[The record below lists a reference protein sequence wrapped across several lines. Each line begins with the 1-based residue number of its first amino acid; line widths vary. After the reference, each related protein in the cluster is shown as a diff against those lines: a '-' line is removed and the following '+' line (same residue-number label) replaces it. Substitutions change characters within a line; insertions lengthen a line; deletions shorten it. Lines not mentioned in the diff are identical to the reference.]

1 MNRFNIVIL
10 VTLLIILPTTVFAA
24 AKTVAIVPFKVNA
37 EKDMSF
43 LRDGIYDMFAS
54 RLYKEGETEVMTR
67 QRVEK
72 STGAAGGAV
81 TESNARELGKQL
93 GADFILFGSLTVL
106 GNSISVDSKMVDVTG
121 PKPTMS
127 FFEQSE
133 DAGGIVSRVNQ
144 MASEINDKML
154 GRGAAA
160 KAPAEAAAQAS
171 QPKPPDTYTHPEKM
185 FKQQG
190 GLGGEG
196 GPGSPFVSEEGGG
209 GRELSPQ
216 FWRSAGMRHLFNGIA
231 LGDVDKDGKIETVIL
246 TPQTVLIFRKDQ
258 ERFFQVFEYAESG
271 QGYNI
276 AVDVA
281 DINGNGIPEIFV
293 TNLTPTRKGL
303 SSFVLEHDGKTYR
316 QIAENMPWYLRVCN
330 LPERGKVLLGQESRM
345 GSPHSTRIHE
355 MIWRSG
361 RYEPESPVNVSSALN
376 VLGLTIA
383 DVMDGRKETVVAY
396 DREDRIRVF
405 EPSGKEEWRSAEKY
419 GGSTLYYGGDRTDQ
433 GDVENPIYLPMR
445 LIPLKSSKDGK
456 TKIIAVKNHDIAGM
470 HLEKFRSFNE
480 AQIMSFFWDGLGLA
494 AEWKTRK
501 ITGCIRDFAIGDFD
515 NDGVDELVAAV
526 ILEEGRVIT
535 TTPKST
541 VIALEFK

>member
-1 MNRFNIVIL
+1 
-10 VTLLIILPTTVFAA
+10 
-24 AKTVAIVPFKVNA
+24 
-37 EKDMSF
+37 
-43 LRDGIYDMFAS
+43 
-54 RLYKEGETEVMTR
+54 
-67 QRVEK
+67 
-72 STGAAGGAV
+72 
-81 TESNARELGKQL
+81 
-93 GADFILFGSLTVL
+93 
-106 GNSISVDSKMVDVTG
+106 
-121 PKPTMS
+121 
-127 FFEQSE
+127 
-133 DAGGIVSRVNQ
+133 
-144 MASEINDKML
+144 
-154 GRGAAA
+154 
-160 KAPAEAAAQAS
+160 
-171 QPKPPDTYTHPEKM
+171 
-185 FKQQG
+185 
-190 GLGGEG
+190 
-196 GPGSPFVSEEGGG
+196 
-209 GRELSPQ
+209 
-216 FWRSAGMRHLFNGIA
+216 
-231 LGDVDKDGKIETVIL
+231 
-246 TPQTVLIFRKDQ
+246 
-258 ERFFQVFEYAESG
+258 
-271 QGYNI
+271 
-276 AVDVA
+276 
-281 DINGNGIPEIFV
+281 
-293 TNLTPTRKGL
+293 
-303 SSFVLEHDGKTYR
+303 
-316 QIAENMPWYLRVCN
+316 
-330 LPERGKVLLGQESRM
+330 M